1 MGDKKRRSTVNNIV
15 SAKVSG
21 LAGCHICGQVMRL
34 NDEHHALCPRCGS
47 GVHYRKNNAISRAWA
62 LLISAFIMYI
72 PANTEPIMRSI
83 SLGDESSDTII
94 SGVIY
99 FLTHGDWPVALVIF
113 LASVMLP
120 MLKMIAIAY
129 LLIMV
134 QRGKVTRQ
142 REKTRLYL
150 LAEVLGRWS
159 MVDIFVV
166 ALMITLVQLG
176 QLTTFEP
183 GPAALAFSLVVILT
197 MFAEMVFDPKLIW
210 DEVET

>member
-47 GVHYRKNNAISRAWA
+47 DVHYRKNNAISRAWA

-99 FLTHGDWPVALVIF
+99 FLTHGDWPIALVIF

-176 QLTTFEP
+176 QLMTIEP
-183 GPAALAFSLVVILT
+183 GPAAIAFSLVVILT
-197 MFAEMVFDPKLIW
+197 MFSEMVFDPKLIW

>member
-1 MGDKKRRSTVNNIV
+1 MNNIV
-15 SAKVSG
+15 SAKDRG
-21 LAGCHICGQVMRL
+21 LAGCHICGQVIRL
-34 NDEHHALCPRCGS
+34 NDGRHALCPRCGS
-47 GVHYRKNNAISRAWA
+47 DVHFRKNNSLSRAWA

-72 PANTEPIMRSI
+72 PANTEPMMRNT

-113 LASVMLP
+113 LASVVLP

-176 QLTTFEP
+176 ELATFEP
-183 GPAALAFSLVVILT
+183 GPAAIAFSLVVMLT

>member
-1 MGDKKRRSTVNNIV
+1 MGDKKRQSIVNNIV

-99 FLTHGDWPVALVIF
+99 FLTHGDWPIALVIF

-183 GPAALAFSLVVILT
+183 GPAAIAFSLVVILT
-197 MFAEMVFDPKLIW
+197 MFSEMVFDPKLIW

>member
-1 MGDKKRRSTVNNIV
+1 MGDKKRQSIVNNIV
-15 SAKVSG
+15 SAKDRG

-72 PANTEPIMRSI
+72 PANTEPIMRNI
-83 SLGDESSDTII
+83 SLGEEGSDTII

-99 FLTHGDWPVALVIF
+99 FLNHGDWPIALVIF

-183 GPAALAFSLVVILT
+183 GPAAIAFSLVVILT

>member
-1 MGDKKRRSTVNNIV
+1 VNNIV
-15 SAKVSG
+15 SAQDRG
-21 LAGCHICGQVMRL
+21 LAGCHICGQVIRL
-34 NDEHHALCPRCGS
+34 NDGRHALCPRCGS
-47 GVHYRKNNAISRAWA
+47 GVHFRKNNSLSRAWA

-72 PANTEPIMRSI
+72 PANTEPMMRNI
-83 SLGDESSDTII
+83 SLGNESSDTII

-99 FLTHGDWPVALVIF
+99 FFTHGDWPVALVIF
-113 LASVMLP
+113 LASVVLP

-176 QLTTFEP
+176 QLATFEP
-183 GPAALAFSLVVILT
+183 GPAAIAFSLVVILT
-197 MFAEMVFDPKLIW
+197 MFAEMTFDPKLIW